1 METKL
6 ASRTDLETLLDL
18 NRDYIRSVQE
28 SDVQRFDQI
37 LAEDFLCTN
46 PDGSLVDRAGFLKQ
60 TAHDL
65 HSRTGFV
72 DGPLPHQKRAGG
84 SSSRG
89 RGRSAPS
96 SPPTWAARPRRT
108 PRSPSKRRCEAMPP
122 GLVADAA
129 AGYFPPFFS
138 SARLSIAR
146 TRSAAARRCVRSTSQ
161 AGIIPP
167 GSLCS
172 S

>member
-60 TAHDL
+60 TAHDPAL
-65 HSRTGFV
+65 ADR
-72 DGPLPHQKRAGG
+72 L
-84 SSSRG
+84 RG
-89 RGRSAPS
+89 R
-96 SPPTWAARPRRT
+96 PPAA
-108 PRSPSKRRCEAMPP
+108 SE
-122 GLVADAA
+122 
-129 AGYFPPFFS
+129 
-138 SARLSIAR
+138 
-146 TRSAAARRCVRSTSQ
+146 ARRWLKFPRPWPLSPEFPSHMGCTPAQ
-161 AGIIPP
+161 DTPIPVEAEV
-167 GSLCS
+167 
-172 S
+172 